1 MPINFP
7 LFKCEALLVLGISAR
22 RPYER
27 ARSLASTLLQIFKDF
42 TLIKDRGFLI
52 NDWGFRTQR
61 THDVSVYTNFQEC
74 TAGFYTVNVNMR
86 SKFKRYNSRT
96 GSEMVGFFTVEME
109 MVGFF
114 KFEIKIVGFFTFKMG
129 IVGFFKFEME

>member
-1 MPINFP
+1 M
-7 LFKCEALLVLGISAR
+7 
-22 RPYER
+22 
-27 ARSLASTLLQIFKDF
+27 TLEITSYSIQPTITSF
-42 TLIKDRGFLI
+42 
-52 NDWGFRTQR
+52 
-61 THDVSVYTNFQEC
+61 VYSR
-74 TAGFYTVNVNMR
+74 FYTVNVNMR

-114 KFEIKIVGFFTFKMG
+114 TFKMG

>member
-1 MPINFP
+1 MPY
-7 LFKCEALLVLGISAR
+7 SR
-22 RPYER
+22 
-27 ARSLASTLLQIFKDF
+27 
-42 TLIKDRGFLI
+42 
-52 NDWGFRTQR
+52 
-61 THDVSVYTNFQEC
+61 
-74 TAGFYTVNVNMR
+74 FYTVNVNMR

>member
-1 MPINFP
+1 MRSTSTSRNFRAP
-7 LFKCEALLVLGISAR
+7 PYVRTDAR
-22 RPYER
+22 TYL
-27 ARSLASTLLQIFKDF
+27 LASTLLQIFKDF
-42 TLIKDRGFLI
+42 TLIKDRGFFI

-61 THDVSVYTNFQEC
+61 THVVSVYTNFHEC

-86 SKFKRYNSRT
+86 FKFKRYNSRT

-129 IVGFFKFEME
+129 IVRFFKFEME

>member
-1 MPINFP
+1 M
-7 LFKCEALLVLGISAR
+7 
-22 RPYER
+22 
-27 ARSLASTLLQIFKDF
+27 SLCTPIFKSVQP
-42 TLIKDRGFLI
+42 FLY
-52 NDWGFRTQR
+52 
-61 THDVSVYTNFQEC
+61 SY
-74 TAGFYTVNVNMR
+74 VNMR

-129 IVGFFKFEME
+129 IVRFFKFEME

>member
-1 MPINFP
+1 
-7 LFKCEALLVLGISAR
+7 
-22 RPYER
+22 
-27 ARSLASTLLQIFKDF
+27 
-42 TLIKDRGFLI
+42 
-52 NDWGFRTQR
+52 
-61 THDVSVYTNFQEC
+61 
-74 TAGFYTVNVNMR
+74 MR

-129 IVGFFKFEME
+129 IVGFFKFEMEWMTNGCRQLHGPPPQEHGKDFLMLFLTT